1 MPACIPSNNLHLP
14 CLQPGCPQWFKA
26 QNTRTYHY
34 CIVHQNNNAVNHH
47 QSSQSPSD
55 PVNLIPQGNDNNYSD
70 PVNSIPQDNDDDNDD
85 PPMNFDNKPQLQ
97 PSPLPSPS
105 LPPSNPPPK
114 PPSNHNF
121 HPHLDGMLL
130 SINFYSTLMVSQL
143 DHATQKADFYL
154 KAHPHRL
161 SKTMQTAG
169 HCTKTRFN
177 SDALIFSTKRLR
189 CLHLTSTTSWKC
201 GHYQRLRAMI

>member
-14 CLQPGCPQWFKA
+14 CLQPGCPQRFKA
-26 QNTRTYHY
+26 QNTWTYHY

-70 PVNSIPQDNDDDNDD
+70 PVNSIPQDNDDDNGD

-154 KAHPHRL
+154 KAHPHCL
-161 SKTMQTAG
+161 SKTMQTTG

-201 GHYQRLRAMI
+201 GHY